1 MPAAPANT
9 RADAVQVLL
18 TDLHRGV
25 EALTEGDDWRHFLD
39 VAQRF
44 HRYSFLNTLAILV
57 QRPEA
62 TRVAGYRRWQQ
73 LGRQVRRGERGIRI
87 LAPVTTR
94 QQSTTPDT
102 APEST
107 PDAEEQPRV
116 VLRGFRVARVF
127 DLSQT
132 DGEPLPEPPV
142 HVLTGD
148 APDGLTDDLR
158 RLIEREGFTYDLGDL
173 DGHPGAYGLTD
184 YAARTVTVRTGL
196 AAAQRTKTTT
206 HELAHVL
213 LHRPGDELP
222 RERREVEAESVAYVV
237 CAAHGLPTGDY
248 SLGYVATWSRG
259 DLDVVR
265 ATGERVLTC
274 ARRVLDSLGLDAAPI
289 S

>member
-1 MPAAPANT
+1 MPTAPATT
-9 RADAVQVLL
+9 RADAVQDLL
-18 TDLHRGV
+18 TELHRGV
-25 EALTEGDDWRHFLD
+25 EALTEGDDWRRFLD

-57 QRPEA
+57 QRPDA

-87 LAPVTTR
+87 LAPVTAR

-107 PDAEEQPRV
+107 PDTEEPCL
-116 VLRGFRVARVF
+116 VLRGFRVTRVF
-127 DLSQT
+127 DVSQT

-148 APDGLTDDLR
+148 APDGLTDNLR
-158 RLIEREGFTYDLGDL
+158 RLIEREGFAYHLGEL

-184 YAARTVTVRTGL
+184 YAARTVTIRTGL
-196 AAAQRTKTTT
+196 AAAQRAKTTA

-213 LHRPGDELP
+213 LHHPADDLA
-222 RERREVEAESVAYVV
+222 RERREVEAESAAYIV
-237 CAAHGLPTGDY
+237 CAAYGLPTGDY
-248 SLGYVATWSRG
+248 SLGYVATWSSG

-265 ATGERVLTC
+265 ATGERALTC
-274 ARRVLDSLGLDAAPI
+274 ARRVLDSLGLDAAP
-289 S
+289 SS